1 MVCASVCAPI
11 GLYVHVPFCAKKCPY
26 CDFYS
31 LPAGEQ
37 ERDAY
42 TTQVERLLPLA
53 AQRLNRRADTLY
65 FGGGTP
71 SALGAKRLCRLVRAA
86 RDSFGLNGA
95 EITVEVNPGEHEPG
109 FFDRLYEAG
118 ANRISMGLQ
127 SADESELSL
136 LGRRHSVRQ
145 VEQSVK
151 EAQAA
156 GFSNISLDLMLA
168 IQGQTE
174 ESLRESIAFCADCGV
189 QHVSSYLLKIEPGT
203 PYYKRRGELALPNED
218 EAVKLYLL
226 ACKELERAGFSQ
238 YEVSNFSKPGFESRH
253 NLKYWNAEEYYGVG
267 PSAHSFMGDRRYF
280 CPGDLAGFLREPQE
294 TYEGDGGSPEEY
306 AMLRLRLRAGLRAR
320 DFERRFGSPM
330 PPEYLARASFFVPQG
345 LVECDEDCIRF
356 TPQGFLVSNAL
367 IGEIL
372 LG

>member
-1 MVCASVCAPI
+1 MRAPI

-37 ERDAY
+37 EKDNY
-42 TTQVERLLPLA
+42 TAQVERLLPRA
-53 AQRLNRRADTLY
+53 AQRINRRADTLY

-71 SALGAKRLCRLVRAA
+71 SALGAERLCRLVRAA
-86 RDSFGLNGA
+86 QEAFGLNGA
-95 EITVEVNPGEHEPG
+95 EITAEVNPGEHEPG
-109 FFDRLYEAG
+109 FFDRLREAG
-118 ANRISMGLQ
+118 VNRISMGLQ
-127 SADESELSL
+127 SADEAELSL

-156 GFSNISLDLMLA
+156 GFENISLDLMLA

-174 ESLRESIAFCADCGV
+174 ESLRESIAFCVGCGV

-203 PYYKRRGELALPNED
+203 PYYKRRGELALPDED
-218 EAVKLYLL
+218 ETVALYLL
-226 ACKELERAGFSQ
+226 SCQELERAGFLQ
-238 YEVSNFSKPGFESRH
+238 YEVSNFAKPGFESRH

-267 PSAHSFMGDRRYF
+267 PSAHSFVDSRRYF
-280 CPGDLAGFLREPQE
+280 CPGDLAEFLCEPQE
-294 TYEGDGGSPEEY
+294 SYEGDGGSPEEY
-306 AMLRLRLRAGLRAR
+306 AMLRLRLCDGLRGQ
-320 DFERRFGSPM
+320 DFKQRFGSPM
-330 PPEYLARASFFVPQG
+330 PPEYLARAKAFVSQG
-345 LVECDEDCIRF
+345 LVECDGDCIRF